1 MPAYGN
7 DSKDGSSSTALPR
20 TIRED
25 LTDLEKRKAESCVQ
39 QIMDMIPDELAGS
52 TKHKDP

>member
-1 MPAYGN
+1 MSAYQN
-7 DSKDGSSSTALPR
+7 DSGDESSSTTIPR
-20 TIRED
+20 KFRED

>member
-7 DSKDGSSSTALPR
+7 DSKDGSSSTAIPR
-20 TIRED
+20 TICED

>member
-7 DSKDGSSSTALPR
+7 DSKAGNSSTALPR

-52 TKHKDP
+52 IKHRGP